1 MGLSL
6 SLSPGLESVSVS
18 RMCTS
23 SAPVGVNGGSIGG
36 PSGSMFVSSG
46 MTGPGRAL
54 RGLASSAPAR
64 SLFSDGPHSASLI
77 ERLRRLNG
85 TTASSS
91 SAIRA
96 LGIISRLTCASP
108 TYSLALYKVSTPSGI
123 ITIRD
128 VPTST
133 PIPIVET
140 NRSRD
145 GDMENERG
153 SEPARKDLEKRLVWL
168 CYLLNHT
175 HAMAMIVLKVSS
187 MNRPSSILKRVSGPA
202 LIDSGC

>member
-1 MGLSL
+1 MKPRIKEMPIQAWGVRSEWGSSPGCVTWEDVGLSP
-6 SLSPGLESVSVS
+6 SLSPGLELEWVS

-23 SAPVGVNGGSIGG
+23 SAPVGVNGGLVGG
-36 PSGSMFVSSG
+36 PSGSIFVFSG

-54 RGLASSAPAR
+54 RGLVSSAPAR
-64 SLFSDGPHSASLI
+64 SLFFDVPHRASPR

-85 TTASSS
+85 TPASSS

-96 LGIISRLTCASP
+96 LGSILRRMCASP

-123 ITIRD
+123 ITIRE

-153 SEPARKDLEKRLVWL
+153 SEPARKDLDKELV
-168 CYLLNHT
+168 
-175 HAMAMIVLKVSS
+175 
-187 MNRPSSILKRVSGPA
+187 
-202 LIDSGC
+202 

>member
-1 MGLSL
+1 MKPSIKEMPIQAWGVRSVCGSSPGCVTWEDVGFSL
-6 SLSPGLESVSVS
+6 SLSPGFESESVS

-23 SAPVGVNGGSIGG
+23 SAPVGVNGGLVGG

-54 RGLASSAPAR
+54 RGLVSSAPAR
-64 SLFSDGPHSASLI
+64 SLFSDDPHSASPK
-77 ERLRRLNG
+77 ERLWRLNG
-85 TTASSS
+85 TPASSS
-91 SAIRA
+91 AAIRA
-96 LGIISRLTCASP
+96 LGTILRRMCASP

-123 ITIRD
+123 ITIRE

-140 NRSRD
+140 NRNRD

-153 SEPARKDLEKRLVWL
+153 SEPARKDLDKALV
-168 CYLLNHT
+168 
-175 HAMAMIVLKVSS
+175 
-187 MNRPSSILKRVSGPA
+187 
-202 LIDSGC
+202 

>member
-1 MGLSL
+1 MDLSL
-6 SLSPGLESVSVS
+6 SLSPALESVSVS

-46 MTGPGRAL
+46 MTGPGRTL

-64 SLFSDGPHSASLI
+64 SLFSVGPQSASRI

-85 TTASSS
+85 TTAFSS

-96 LGIISRLTCASP
+96 LGTIFRLNCTSP

-153 SEPARKDLEKRLVWL
+153 SEPARKDL
-168 CYLLNHT
+168 
-175 HAMAMIVLKVSS
+175 
-187 MNRPSSILKRVSGPA
+187 
-202 LIDSGC
+202 

>member
-1 MGLSL
+1 MG
-6 SLSPGLESVSVS
+6 LSPGLESVSVS

-23 SAPVGVNGGSIGG
+23 SAPVGVNGGAVGG

-54 RGLASSAPAR
+54 KGLASSAPAR
-64 SLFSDGPHSASLI
+64 SLFFNGPHSASPK

-85 TTASSS
+85 IPASSS

-96 LGIISRLTCASP
+96 LGIIFRRMCASP

-123 ITIRD
+123 ITIKD

-153 SEPARKDLEKRLVWL
+153 SEPARKDLDKVLV
-168 CYLLNHT
+168 
-175 HAMAMIVLKVSS
+175 
-187 MNRPSSILKRVSGPA
+187 
-202 LIDSGC
+202 

>member
-1 MGLSL
+1 M
-6 SLSPGLESVSVS
+6 S

-23 SAPVGVNGGSIGG
+23 SAPVGVNGGLVEGA
-36 PSGSMFVSSG
+36 FVSMLVPSG

-54 RGLASSAPAR
+54 RGSVSSAPLR
-64 SLFSDGPHSASLI
+64 SLFSDGPHSAFPI
-77 ERLRRLNG
+77 ERLRRLTA
-85 TTASSS
+85 TTVSNS

-96 LGIISRLTCASP
+96 LGIIFRRTCASP

-128 VPTST
+128 VPTNT

-153 SEPARKDLEKRLVWL
+153 NEPARKDLEMELV
-168 CYLLNHT
+168 
-175 HAMAMIVLKVSS
+175 
-187 MNRPSSILKRVSGPA
+187 
-202 LIDSGC
+202 

>member
-6 SLSPGLESVSVS
+6 GSSLGLESESLS

-23 SAPVGVNGGSIGG
+23 SAPVGVNGGSVGG
-36 PSGSMFVSSG
+36 ASASMFVSSG

-54 RGLASSAPAR
+54 KGLASSAPSR
-64 SLFSDGPHSASLI
+64 SSFSDGPQSASPM
-77 ERLRRLNG
+77 ERLRRLKG

-96 LGIISRLTCASP
+96 LGIIFRRTCASP
-108 TYSLALYKVSTPSGI
+108 TYSLALYRVSTPSGI

-140 NRSRD
+140 IRSWD

-153 SEPARKDLEKRLVWL
+153 SEPARKDLEKELV
-168 CYLLNHT
+168 
-175 HAMAMIVLKVSS
+175 
-187 MNRPSSILKRVSGPA
+187 
-202 LIDSGC
+202 

>member
-1 MGLSL
+1 M
-6 SLSPGLESVSVS
+6 S

-23 SAPVGVNGGSIGG
+23 SAPVGFNGGSVEGAF
-36 PSGSMFVSSG
+36 GSMFVSWG

-54 RGLASSAPAR
+54 RGSASSVPLR
-64 SLFSDGPHSASLI
+64 SLFSDGPHSAFPI
-77 ERLRRLNG
+77 ERLRRL
-85 TTASSS
+85 TAATVSNS

-96 LGIISRLTCASP
+96 LGIMFRRTCASP

-123 ITIRD
+123 MTIRD

-153 SEPARKDLEKRLVWL
+153 SEPARKELGKEL
-168 CYLLNHT
+168 
-175 HAMAMIVLKVSS
+175 A
-187 MNRPSSILKRVSGPA
+187 
-202 LIDSGC
+202 